1 MTKLLVKWFVKDA
14 ENVQNRQVRTRY
26 GILASIVGIICN
38 VILFVVKAVIGF
50 AIGSISVT
58 ADAFNNLSDAASSII
73 SFVGVKIASRPADRE
88 HPFGHGRYEYI
99 AALIVAFLVF
109 EVGVTCFR
117 SAIDKVV
124 HPQAVEFKLILI
136 IILGISILIKVW
148 LGFFNRKL
156 GKMINSSV
164 MKATA
169 ADAFGDVLITSATVI
184 SIVVG
189 YLTGWRI
196 DGIMGLIV
204 SLLVLY
210 AGFGIAK
217 DTLEP
222 LIGEAVTP
230 ETYDLLTKKVESYEG
245 IVGSHDLIVH
255 NYGPSNTM
263 ATIHAEVPSDMN
275 IEVAHDLIDGIERDV
290 LRELDI
296 FLVIHM
302 DPLEV
307 NNQVVNELREK
318 VKEIVISLDANAS
331 MHDFRMVSGEHNINL
346 IFDLVVPYNYTVE
359 QERTL
364 LLSIVD
370 HVKALDDRYQ
380 CVITP
385 EHSYVAMEDNK

>member
-1 MTKLLVKWFVKDA
+1 MTKLLVKWFIKDA
-14 ENVQNRQVRTRY
+14 EDVQNRQVRTRY
-26 GILASIVGIICN
+26 GVVASIVGIICN
-38 VILFVVKAVIGF
+38 IILFAVKAVIGF
-50 AIGSISVT
+50 VIGSISVT

-73 SFVGVKIASRPADRE
+73 SFIGVKMANRPADRE

-109 EVGVTCFR
+109 EVGVTCFK
-117 SAIDKVV
+117 SAIDKVI
-124 HPQAVEFKLILI
+124 HPQAVEFRLVLV
-136 IILGISILIKVW
+136 IILCLSILVKVW

-156 GKMINSSV
+156 GKKINSSV
-164 MKATA
+164 MKATS

-184 SIVVG
+184 SILVG
-189 YLTGWRI
+189 YFTNLKI
-196 DGIMGLIV
+196 DGYMGLLV
-204 SLLVLY
+204 SLMVLY

-222 LIGEAVTP
+222 LIGEAVSP
-230 ETYDLLTKKVESYEG
+230 ETYDLITKKVESYEG

-263 ATIHAEVPSDMN
+263 ATIHAEVPCDMN

-307 NNQVVNELREK
+307 NNQVVNDLK
-318 VKEIVISLDANAS
+318 NKIVTIIADLDAHAS
-331 MHDFRMVSGEHNINL
+331 LHDFRMVNGEHHINI
-346 IFDLVVPYNYTVE
+346 IFDLVMPHDYTEE
-359 QERTL
+359 QEETL
-364 LLSIVD
+364 LLEITDKINV
-370 HVKALDDRYQ
+370 LDERYQ

-385 EHSYVAMEDNK
+385 EHSYIASED

>member
-1 MTKLLVKWFVKDA
+1 MTNLLVKWFIKDA
-14 ENVQNRQVRTRY
+14 ESVQNRQVRTNY
-26 GILASIVGIICN
+26 GILASVVGIICN
-38 VILFVVKAVIGF
+38 VILFVIKATIGF
-50 AIGSISVT
+50 IIGSISVT

-73 SFVGVKIASRPADRE
+73 SFVGVKMANRPADRE

-99 AALIVAFLVF
+99 AALVVAFLVF

-117 SAIDKVV
+117 SSIDKVI
-124 HPQAVEFKLILI
+124 HPQAVEFKLILV
-136 IILGISILIKVW
+136 IILGLSILIKVW

-169 ADAFGDVLITSATVI
+169 ADAFGDVLITSATVV
-184 SIVVG
+184 SIIVG
-189 YLTGWRI
+189 YFTNLKI

-204 SLLVLY
+204 SLIVLY

-222 LIGEAVTP
+222 LLGEAVSP
-230 ETYDLLTKKVESYEG
+230 ETYDLLTKKVESYDG

-307 NNQVVNELREK
+307 NNQVVNDLKAK
-318 VKEIVISLDANAS
+318 VKEIITELDPYASL
-331 MHDFRMVSGEHNINL
+331 HDFRMVNGEHHINI
-346 IFDLVVPYNYTVE
+346 IFDLVVPHDYTVA
-359 QERTL
+359 QEHKL
-364 LLSIVD
+364 LLDIINQISAI
-370 HVKALDDRYQ
+370 DDRYQ

-385 EHSYVAMEDNK
+385 EHSFVATEE

>member
-1 MTKLLVKWFVKDA
+1 MAKLLVKWFIKDA
-14 ENVQNRQVRTRY
+14 ENVQNRQVRTNY

-38 VILFVVKAVIGF
+38 IILFTVKAIIGF
-50 AIGSISVT
+50 VIGSISVT
-58 ADAFNNLSDAASSII
+58 ADAFNNLSDAASSIV
-73 SFVGVKIASRPADRE
+73 SFVGVKMANRPADRE

-109 EVGVTCFR
+109 EVGITCFK
-117 SAIDKVV
+117 SAIDKVL
-124 HPQAVEFKLILI
+124 HPQTVEFKLILVL
-136 IILGISILIKVW
+136 ILVLSILIKVW

-156 GKMINSSV
+156 GKKINSGV

-169 ADAFGDVLITSATVI
+169 TDAFGDVLITTATVI
-184 SIVVG
+184 SIIISYVS
-189 YLTGWRI
+189 GWQI
-196 DGIMGLIV
+196 DGYMGLLV

-222 LIGEAVTP
+222 LLGEAVTP

-275 IEVAHDLIDGIERDV
+275 IEIAHDLIDGIERDV

-307 NNQVVNELREK
+307 NNQVVTDLK
-318 VKEIVISLDANAS
+318 VQIKAIVNSLDPHAS
-331 MHDFRMVSGEHNINL
+331 LHDFRMVNGEHHINI
-346 IFDLVVPYNYTVE
+346 IFDLVLPYNYSVE
-359 QERTL
+359 QEHKL
-364 LLSIVD
+364 LLSIIDKVS
-370 HVKALDDRYQ
+370 ALDERYQ

-385 EHSYVAMEDNK
+385 EHSFVAMEDKK

>member
-1 MTKLLVKWFVKDA
+1 MTNLLVRMFVKDS
-14 ENVQNRQVRTRY
+14 EDVQNRQVRTQY

-38 VILFVVKAVIGF
+38 IILFAVKVVIGII
-50 AIGSISVT
+50 IGSISVT
-58 ADAFNNLSDAASSII
+58 ADAFNNLSDAASSVI
-73 SFVGVKIASRPADRE
+73 SFVGVKIANRPADRE

-109 EVGVTCFR
+109 EVGVTCFK
-117 SAIDKVV
+117 SAIDKVI
-124 HPQAVEFKLILI
+124 HPQAVEFKLVLV
-136 IILGISILIKVW
+136 IILGLSILVKVW

-156 GKMINSSV
+156 GKRINSSV
-164 MKATA
+164 MKATS

-184 SIVVG
+184 SILVG
-189 YLTGWRI
+189 YITNLRI
-196 DGIMGLIV
+196 DGYMGLLV

-210 AGFGIAK
+210 AGFAIAK

-222 LIGEAVTP
+222 LIGEAVSP
-230 ETYDLLTKKVESYEG
+230 ETYTVLTKKVESYEG

-275 IEVAHDLIDGIERDV
+275 IETAHDLIDGIERDV

-307 NNQVVNELREK
+307 NNQAVNDLKTK
-318 VKEIVISLDANAS
+318 VKDLLVALDPQASL
-331 MHDFRMVSGEHNINL
+331 HDFRMVNGENHINI
-346 IFDLVVPYNYTVE
+346 IFDLVVPHNYSVE
-359 QERTL
+359 QENKLTL
-364 LLSIVD
+364 DINE
-370 HVKALDDRYQ
+370 KICALDKRYQ
-380 CVITP
+380 CIITP
-385 EHSYVAMEDNK
+385 EHSFIAMEDKV

>member
-1 MTKLLVKWFVKDA
+1 MTKLLVKWFIKDA

-26 GILASIVGIICN
+26 GILASIVGIISN
-38 VILFVVKAVIGF
+38 ILLFAVKAFIGLM
-50 AIGSISVT
+50 IGSISVT

-73 SFVGVKIASRPADRE
+73 SFVGVKIANRPADRE

-109 EVGVTCFR
+109 EVGVTCLK
-117 SAIDKVV
+117 SSLDKVF
-124 HPQAVEFKLILI
+124 HPQAVEFKLILV
-136 IILGISILIKVW
+136 IILCLSILVKVW

-164 MKATA
+164 MKATS

-184 SIVVG
+184 SIIVG
-189 YLTGWRI
+189 YLTNLKI
-196 DGIMGLIV
+196 DGYMGVLV
-204 SLLVLY
+204 SLIVLY

-222 LIGEAVTP
+222 LIGEAVSP
-230 ETYDLLTKKVESYEG
+230 ETYDLITKKVESYEG

-275 IEVAHDLIDGIERDV
+275 IEEAHDLIDGIERDV

-307 NNQVVNELREK
+307 NNQVVTELKKK
-318 VKEIVISLDANAS
+318 VKGIVKELDSDASL
-331 MHDFRMVSGEHNINL
+331 HDFRMVSGEHYINI
-346 IFDLVVPYNYTVE
+346 IFDLVVPHDYTDE
-359 QERTL
+359 QENKL
-364 LLSIVD
+364 LLHINEKVS
-370 HVKALDDRYQ
+370 ALDNRYQ
-380 CVITP
+380 CSITP
-385 EHSYVAMEDNK
+385 EHSFIAMEDR